1 MVICPYF
8 RSRKNTTTFVCE
20 RSLFPVNAYEEI
32 NLGSLNIVV
41 HAPIRSKG
49 GPIPL
54 MFALAENVQI
64 FPNANNQYATT
75 ERNVSLCPFPATV

>member
-1 MVICPYF
+1 MDFQIACW
-8 RSRKNTTTFVCE
+8 SD
-20 RSLFPVNAYEEI
+20 LFPVNAYEEI

-64 FPNANNQYATT
+64 FPNANNQYAATAG
-75 ERNVSLCPFPATV
+75 NLSL